1 MAMSAMCF
9 TVQSKKGRVSELM
22 SMSGAGFMKSMAY
35 GTPSRTANS
44 TLFMS

>member
-1 MAMSAMCF
+1 MSAICF
-9 TVQSKKGRVSELM
+9 TAHSKYSGVRELM

-44 TLFMS
+44 IEFMS